1 MKKILLSA
9 VCTACLIGYPGG
21 SVKAVNNSDNPAQST
36 KQAKK
41 NKQLNLQKQNLQA
54 NSQAATRPQLASP
67 VATLNHNLLANKID
81 GQLTLKVDLGYV
93 LQFSRKLDKSY
104 QDGNADSTSLGTASG
119 FGYGASFGY
128 TSNKKW
134 GLSFDY
140 LGFNR
145 KWQDVGHNYNASYN
159 IITLTPSYRFSL
171 DKKNEWGIRLGLG
184 LGVAVS
190 DVRYSGFSQATSG
203 TAIRT
208 DIKNPDLTGA
218 CPFYTDANGL
228 KPGDTVANAPVSVRP
243 ELMTTVNVSAAN
255 LPSGNIGPNRCVL
268 YNPMWYLFRDGGPY
282 KAAATPPA
290 SGQPASPVTPSS
302 PPPPA
307 STPPST
313 PLPPSVSTPP
323 SPASPPAS
331 PATTSDSSLAAP
343 WIPNDN
349 TAGTLGGT
357 AMVLAPQISVEYDN
371 GYFHADINARYI
383 AALQKFNYANKDEK
397 NNIKYNTN
405 PGSLAFFVG
414 AGLGINF

>member
-1 MKKILLSA
+1 MKKIVYGAVLGIVLSGHNGA
-9 VCTACLIGYPGG
+9 I
-21 SVKAVNNSDNPAQST
+21 
-36 KQAKK
+36 AKTSYDSAK
-41 NKQLNLQKQNLQA
+41 NKDSNNESSFSKNLNN
-54 NSQAATRPQLASP
+54 
-67 VATLNHNLLANKID
+67 NLLADKIN
-81 GQLTLKVDLGYV
+81 GQFTLKVDLGYLV
-93 LQFSRKLDKSY
+93 NFPGKLNKSY
-104 QDGNADSTSLGTASG
+104 QDGTTDTTALGAYSS

-140 LGFNR
+140 LGFHR
-145 KWQDVGHNYNASYN
+145 KWQDVGHNYNAGYN
-159 IITLTPSYRFSL
+159 IMTLTPSYRFSL

-190 DVRYSGFSQATSG
+190 DVKYSGLSQATSG

-228 KPGDTVANAPVSVRP
+228 KPGDTVGNTPISVKP
-243 ELMTTVNVSAAN
+243 HLMTTVNVSAAN
-255 LPSGNIGPNRCVL
+255 LPNGSIGPDRCVL
-268 YNPMWYLFRDGGPY
+268 YDPMWYLFRDGGPY
-282 KAAATPPA
+282 KAASTPPA
-290 SGQPASPVTPSS
+290 SGSPVPPVTTTP
-302 PPPPA
+302 
-307 STPPST
+307 PPST

-323 SPASPPAS
+323 PSTPPPSTPPPAS
-331 PATTSDSSLAAP
+331 PATTSDASLTST
-343 WIPNDN
+343 WVPNDN

-357 AMVLAPQISVEYDN
+357 AMVIAPQVSVEYDN

-397 NNIKYNTN
+397 NNIKYNSN